1 MRIGWTVPMRTGSYI
16 RSPEAHRML
25 RERFF
30 SFGVT
35 AMTQYLFMCPTL
47 TWAQRTQRTL
57 ERAGISASVVKAP
70 QRLTEHGCGYAV
82 SLTRRFDD
90 ALNILRKN
98 SLIKGKIYYREENG
112 EFTEIGEGKND
123 LS

>member
-1 MRIGWTVPMRTGSYI
+1 
-16 RSPEAHRML
+16 
-25 RERFF
+25 
-30 SFGVT
+30 
-35 AMTQYLFMCPTL
+35 MTQYLFMCPTL

-82 SLTRRFDD
+82 SLIRRFDD
-90 ALNILRKN
+90 ASEILQRN
-98 SLIKGKIYYREENG
+98 ALIKGRIFRREENG
-112 EFTEIGEGKND
+112 EYTQIGAEKND